1 MTDGVYAGGDGF
13 AIRYEGR
20 LSLPRLPYRLATT
33 RDGFMTADDMWPQAR
48 VMVDCELAPAHVGDG
63 VFTADK
69 QCGTVTSAGFGR
81 RVGKSL
87 VYA

>member
-1 MTDGVYAGGDGF
+1 
-13 AIRYEGR
+13 
-20 LSLPRLPYRLATT
+20 
-33 RDGFMTADDMWPQAR
+33 MTADDMWPQAR